1 MALGSVVVDLLL
13 KTGAFS
19 NDAKQAERRMAEMG
33 KKAREAGRVIGTALA
48 GALTATGVAAMA
60 MTRSTV
66 EASER
71 IERLT
76 RLSGTT
82 TETFQRWAAAAQT
95 VGIEQDKLG
104 DLFKD
109 TSDKV
114 GDFLQTGGGAM
125 ADFFENVAP
134 KVGVT
139 AEQFRKLSGPQAL
152 QLYVDSLEKA
162 NLSQS
167 EMVFYLEAL
176 ANDATLLLPLLQKN
190 GQELNA
196 LADQAERYGVIL
208 DSKAIAASQEL
219 RKEFIELDQ
228 MTTGLSRAV
237 GVQLVPAVRD
247 LTDLLG
253 NPEAQ
258 QAIRDAAGL
267 IGTIGSAAVKA
278 TGQIAGLIGQYREF
292 LADRGFVP
300 GDELHQLQARRDQFA
315 ERLAV
320 MESKP
325 TFLGSEKVLADMRKE
340 IAKLDEQIKGF
351 PFRNVTTSFG
361 STATDPE
368 RPTTTTTTEVMTAA
382 TRQLAEATKELTAAE
397 QEALAYKQS
406 LNAIGEETLRMRG
419 QAEQA
424 LLAEQ
429 EAVQRVIADL
439 QFESSLI
446 GMTNLDREKAI
457 ALRWAGVDATTAE
470 GQAIAGL
477 IEQMD
482 AAREAQG
489 FMQDMRA
496 GMGDLF
502 DGILE
507 GSNAASEA
515 FSRMID
521 RMRQRAMDMLAD
533 RVFEGLLQGFA
544 GLMGGGGWS
553 GFGSGFRSG
562 FGGGRATGGPVHAGT
577 TYLVG
582 ENGPE
587 LLHMGRNS
595 GTVVPNNRLAS
606 LGAGGPQVNVAIH
619 NAPHGADV
627 QTRPNANG
635 GVDIDVIF
643 QAVEGRMASNV
654 ANGTGALYAA
664 QRGRFG
670 LRDAV

>member
-1 MALGSVVVDLLL
+1 MALGSVTIDLLAR
-13 KTGAFS
+13 TGSFETS
-19 NDAKQAERRMAEMG
+19 T
-33 KKAREAGRVIGTALA
+33 KKAEKRLEELGRTARRVGTVVGTALVA
-48 GALTATGVAAMA
+48 GAGAATYAIKGAIDRMDEMSKAAQRAQMPTEQFSQLAYAANLSDVSMQDLTTSMGRLTRAQSDALGGTSRQAKAFEELGIAFTNANGTLRNSRDVFLDFAEVFQRNQDSPEMMALGIELFGRSFQTLIPLLSQGRAGLEAAA
-60 MTRSTV
+60 DELDRLGGTLSTKAGRQA
-66 EASER
+66 EEFNDN
-71 IERLT
+71 LT
-76 RLSGTT
+76 RLSTAVQGLW
-82 TETFQRWAAAAQT
+82 Q
-95 VGIEQDKLG
+95 GI
-104 DLFKD
+104 
-109 TSDKV
+109 
-114 GDFLQTGGGAM
+114 
-125 ADFFENVAP
+125 
-134 KVGVT
+134 
-139 AEQFRKLSGPQAL
+139 
-152 QLYVDSLEKA
+152 
-162 NLSQS
+162 
-167 EMVFYLEAL
+167 
-176 ANDATLLLPLLQKN
+176 ATDLLPT
-190 GQELNA
+190 
-196 LADQAERYGVIL
+196 I
-208 DSKAIAASQEL
+208 
-219 RKEFIELDQ
+219 
-228 MTTGLSRAV
+228 
-237 GVQLVPAVRD
+237 RD
-247 LTDLLG
+247 LTDQLADP
-253 NPEAQ
+253 NNQ
-258 QAIRDAAGL
+258 KAIRDTAAL
-267 IGTIGSAAVKA
+267 ITTVGSAAVTA
-278 TGQIAGLIGQYREF
+278 TTQIAGLIGKYKDF

-300 GDELHQLQARRDQFA
+300 GDELNQLQARRDKLA
-315 ERLAV
+315 EQLAIR
-320 MESKP
+320 ESRP
-325 TFLGSEKVLADMRKE
+325 TWMGGDKTLAKMREE

-351 PFRNVTTSFG
+351 PFRGVTSSFG
-361 STATDPE
+361 STATDPK
-368 RPTTTTTTEVMTAA
+368 RSPTTTTELQTTA

-397 QEALAYKQS
+397 QEALAYKES

-424 LLAEQ
+424 LIAEQ

-446 GMTNLDREKAI
+446 SMSNLEREKAV

-477 IEQMD
+477 IEEMD
-482 AAREAQG
+482 AAREAKG
-489 FMQDMRA
+489 YMDDLKS
-496 GMGDLF
+496 GMGDVF
-502 DGILE
+502 TEIVDGS
-507 GSNAASEA
+507 GKAGEA

-533 RVFEGLLQGFA
+533 RVFEGLMQGFA
-544 GLMGGGGWS
+544 GMMGGGGAA

-587 LLHMGRNS
+587 LLHMGGNT
-595 GTVVPNNRLAS
+595 GTVIPNNRLAS